1 MLHCEALVRQQD
13 IIMDAAH
20 NEHRP
25 VVCLVLAGRQTRDL
39 NPKGQGPSRAPV
51 CRGYIMT

>member
-25 VVCLVLAGRQTRDL
+25 VVCLVLVGRQTRDPNL
-39 NPKGQGPSRAPV
+39 EGQGPSRAPA
-51 CRGYIMT
+51 CRGCTMT